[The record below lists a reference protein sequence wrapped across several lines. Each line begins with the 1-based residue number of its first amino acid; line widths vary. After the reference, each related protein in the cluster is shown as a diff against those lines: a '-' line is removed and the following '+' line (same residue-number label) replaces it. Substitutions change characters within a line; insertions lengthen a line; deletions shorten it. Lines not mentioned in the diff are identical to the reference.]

1 MTVIQVMVLTIV
13 STKSVIVLRNTLV
26 TYTLEMI
33 IWRIHQYTNVPSI
46 KAAKNFYETCTN
58 ASLMDGPLIETKVVE
73 MIEAIFNGWLMS
85 ANHLHNLKSTN
96 NFLESEK
103 FNLTAII
110 LPLLFRTDATPFF
123 DFGIRF
129 NYQPVDSPVIHIRPG
144 SLDAFNKAKLNMV
157 R

>member
-1 MTVIQVMVLTIV
+1 ML
-13 STKSVIVLRNTLV
+13 LV
-26 TYTLEMI
+26 RRAE
-33 IWRIHQYTNVPSI
+33 YTNVPSI

-85 ANHLHNLKSTN
+85 ANHLHTLKSIN

-129 NYQPVDSPVIHIRPG
+129 NYQPVDSPVIHVRFQTIHVLVICMHFG
-144 SLDAFNKAKLNMV
+144 VLNT
-157 R
+157 